1 MADTPETPETPE
13 PLVLDDATL
22 ASLDIPELE
31 AEAPETPEVV
41 PDAETPEQPD
51 VPEEPV
57 RESREQQLARELAEQ
72 RQLNARLAADL
83 TQRSQPPPQQH
94 NADPWAHLPEAERQ
108 TWEKGAPI
116 LRQMFGQMLAPL
128 VPVIQKANEANERLA
143 LRNARNERGEIKY
156 PDASDYEEAASQ
168 MRWQHYQQTGQWQP
182 LELAYLVAKGAGLVR
197 TVPQPVQQAKARTAT
212 KRQQAARTAAA
223 GSVTPQQGSAPAS
236 RLTPERIQAMS
247 DAEFS
252 KLVER
257 SGVPKLDVQDRR
269 RRA

>member
-1 MADTPETPETPE
+1 M
-13 PLVLDDATL
+13 
-22 ASLDIPELE
+22 
-31 AEAPETPEVV
+31 
-41 PDAETPEQPD
+41 
-51 VPEEPV
+51 
-57 RESREQQLARELAEQ
+57 ARELAEQ

-83 TQRSQPPPQQH
+83 TQRSQPPPQPQH
-94 NADPWAHLPEAERQ
+94 GAEPWAHLPEADRQ
-108 TWEKGAPI
+108 TWERGAPI

-182 LELAYLVAKGAGLVR
+182 LELAYLVAKGAGLVNA
-197 TVPQPVQQAKARTAT
+197 VPPPVQQAKARTAT

-223 GSVTPQQGSAPAS
+223 GSVAPQQGSTSTS
-236 RLTPERIQAMS
+236 RLTPERIAAMS
-247 DAEFS
+247 DAQFQKEI
-252 KLVER
+252 VER
-257 SGVPKLDVQDRR
+257 SGIPKLDIQERR